1 MEGKRLLKN
10 TVFLTVTS
18 LSLRLA
24 GLAFQVFLSKKMGAG
39 GIGLFTLVMSVYG
52 FLATLAISG
61 IRFATTRVVSE
72 NVGSGNG
79 AQLSA
84 TVKSGLF
91 YALFCGI
98 TASVLLFIFAGF
110 IGNDLIGDGRTVLSL
125 RVLGLSLPFISCG
138 ACLSGY
144 FTGTCRVGKSSAAAI
159 AQELFKIAVSV
170 ILLSLIPN
178 DDVELSCAA
187 VVGGN
192 AAGEMLSFFILYFL
206 FRLDFRKEKETK
218 KVKGELQ
225 RLTKIAVPLA
235 FSAYARTAL
244 NTVQNLMIPKGFE
257 KSGASREHALAAYG
271 KIQGMVFPIM
281 TFPAA
286 AFYSLSEVIVP
297 ELTEEQVRGRQ
308 DRIDRAS
315 NRLLKT
321 AMVFA
326 FLITA
331 VLFTLSDEL
340 GGWIYSDA
348 EVGRYIRLL
357 SLLMP
362 PMYMDSVTDGM
373 LRGLGQHLY
382 SMRLNI
388 LDSVL
393 TSVLIWFLLPKYAA
407 NGYIFILYASELFNF
422 SLSIYKLS
430 KLTKLSGLGTSLLKT
445 AFSAVGASALASFA
459 AKALDPQPL
468 LAKIVLV
475 TVMISASYYLLVRSL
490 NVSDIRITPKR
501 KKFSE

>member
-1 MEGKRLLKN
+1 
-10 TVFLTVTS
+10 
-18 LSLRLA
+18 
-24 GLAFQVFLSKKMGAG
+24 
-39 GIGLFTLVMSVYG
+39 
-52 FLATLAISG
+52 
-61 IRFATTRVVSE
+61 
-72 NVGSGNG
+72 
-79 AQLSA
+79 
-84 TVKSGLF
+84 
-91 YALFCGI
+91 
-98 TASVLLFIFAGF
+98 
-110 IGNDLIGDGRTVLSL
+110 
-125 RVLGLSLPFISCG
+125 
-138 ACLSGY
+138 
-144 FTGTCRVGKSSAAAI
+144 
-159 AQELFKIAVSV
+159 
-170 ILLSLIPN
+170 
-178 DDVELSCAA
+178 
-187 VVGGN
+187 
-192 AAGEMLSFFILYFL
+192 MLSFFILYFL

-331 VLFTLSDEL
+331 VLFTISDEL